1 MEQNDRDQKLLQNAD
16 KFNRKYKKFLG
27 RTLQSVISV
36 SLFSLFLCYSSGFC
50 FFRPHSFIVYF
61 SAFLFSLFTHTL
73 QRRYIFLICNA
84 ILAIL
89 AKSLFSS
96 SSSPSVTDIG
106 GRDFSASDVFAT
118 KTSVAEEVQ
127 VGSIGFVDNHVA
139 LVAEGGGEEEE
150 EENLADQAEKLQ
162 VQEDGS
168 SSGAENEQRE
178 IEAFI
183 ADHQDEAGREEGEEE
198 EEEVPPE
205 ANDELNKKF
214 EEFIRKM
221 KEEIRIEAQRQLIA
235 V

>member
-1 MEQNDRDQKLLQNAD
+1 MQQNDRDQKLLQNVD
-16 KFNRKYKKFLG
+16 KFNMKKYNKFLK

-106 GRDFSASDVFAT
+106 GDFSASDVFAT

-127 VGSIGFVDNHVA
+127 VGSIGSVDNVA
-139 LVAEGGGEEEE
+139 LVAEGGEEEG
-150 EENLADQAEKLQ
+150 ENLADQAGKLQ

-183 ADHQDEAGREEGEEE
+183 ADQDEAGREEEEEEEE
-198 EEEVPPE
+198 EEEVAPE

>member
-1 MEQNDRDQKLLQNAD
+1 MEQNDRDQKLLQNVD
-16 KFNRKYKKFLG
+16 KFNKKYKKFLK
-27 RTLQSVISV
+27 RTLQYSVISV

-50 FFRPHSFIVYF
+50 FFSHSFVVYF
-61 SAFLFSLFTHTL
+61 STFHFSLFTHTL

-96 SSSPSVTDIG
+96 SSSTSVTDIG
-106 GRDFSASDVFAT
+106 GDFSASDVIAT

-127 VGSIGFVDNHVA
+127 VGSIGSVDNVA
-139 LVAEGGGEEEE
+139 LGAEGGEEQQQK
-150 EENLADQAEKLQ
+150 LADQAEKLE

-168 SSGAENEQRE
+168 SSGAENEESE

-183 ADHQDEAGREEGEEE
+183 ADQDEGGEEE

-214 EEFIRKM
+214 EEFIKKM
-221 KEEIRIEAQRQLIA
+221 KEELRIEAQRQLIA